1 MKTSIK
7 ILSVIVVL
15 LCLLGI
21 SLYFMFS
28 TEKTQQKDLVNLTTN
43 QYSHAFETLLEN
55 TSTRYSQQVSDYTY
69 WDEMCNFV
77 KTKDVAW
84 SEENLAT
91 VVTSYDVDNV
101 FVISPDN
108 QTVVY
113 AYPNEEIQIP
123 DLIQEAKSL
132 LRDLYRKRLLET
144 YIFDKES
151 GRIGVLYGATIHP
164 TNDVQRLTKPQG
176 FFFIYKYWD
185 NKFIDEIERISG
197 TNITVE
203 SSRKPIVQNDE
214 TITFYKE
221 LKGHSGNVLAYLKIE
236 RPAPYLKLN
245 RDFSGN
251 VLFIFTTSAI
261 LLILIVFVALFF
273 LIGKPLNLLG
283 SILKGN
289 KALLPRLKSFGGEY
303 VQICEIIERS
313 ITTQDELEK
322 AKIRAEE
329 SDRMKSAFLAN
340 ISHEIRTPMN
350 AIMGFS
356 QILPDQFDNKAQL
369 KECTD
374 IISQRSQDLLD
385 IVNSMIDM
393 SRINTG
399 SLMVQTKSC
408 DLDQLFDDLNN
419 QFEKI
424 RTRLGKEAIE
434 FTIHSID
441 NRNLTVIVTDFNKL
455 KEIFVHLLSNA
466 FKFTDEGKIEAG
478 CFEDSK
484 KGIVFFVS
492 DTGKGIAPKM
502 QTKIY
507 NHFTRLNNELTD
519 IQTGTG
525 LGLAIVKG
533 LIELLEGTI
542 WLESEMGKGSTFYF
556 TVPNSKTPSILPGG
570 MYL

>member
-7 ILSVIVVL
+7 FLSVIVVL

-43 QYSHAFETLLEN
+43 QYSQAFETLLEN

-69 WDEMCNFV
+69 WDEMCSFV
-77 KTKDVAW
+77 KSKDVAW
-84 SEENLAT
+84 SDENLAT
-91 VVTSYDVDNV
+91 VITNYDVDNV
-101 FVISPDN
+101 FIISPDN

-113 AYPNEEIQIP
+113 AFPNDEIQIP
-123 DLIQEAKSL
+123 DLIQDAKSL

-151 GRIGVLYGATIHP
+151 GRIGVLYAATIHP

-176 FFFIYKYWD
+176 YFFICKYWD

-197 TNITVE
+197 TKITVE

-214 TITFYKE
+214 TITSYKE

-236 RPAPYLKLN
+236 RPTPYLKLN

-251 VLFIFTTSAI
+251 VLFIFTTSGI
-261 LLILIVFVALFF
+261 LLILIVFVALFY

-283 SILKGN
+283 SILRGN
-289 KALLPRLKSFGGEY
+289 KAFLPQLKKFGGEY
-303 VQICEIIERS
+303 VQIGEIIEQS

-322 AKIRAEE
+322 AMIRAEE

-399 SLMVQTKSC
+399 SFMVQTKSC
-408 DLDQLFDDLNN
+408 DLNQLFDDLNN

-466 FKFTDEGKIEAG
+466 FKFTDKGKIEAG
-478 CFEDSK
+478 CFENSE
-484 KGIVFFVS
+484 KGLVFFVS
-492 DTGKGIAPKM
+492 DTGKGIPAKM
-502 QTKIY
+502 QTKIF

-519 IQTGTG
+519 NQTGTG

-556 TVPNSKTPSILPGG
+556 TVPNSQTPSVLPGG

>member
-7 ILSVIVVL
+7 ILSVILAL
-15 LCLLGI
+15 LFLLGI

-28 TEKTQQKDLVNLTTN
+28 TEKTQQRDLVKLTTS
-43 QYSHAFETLLEN
+43 QYSQAFETLLQN
-55 TSTRYSQQVSDYTY
+55 ASTRYSQQVSDYTY

-77 KTKDVAW
+77 KTKDIAW
-84 SEENLAT
+84 SDENLST
-91 VVTSYDVDNV
+91 LILSYDVDNV
-101 FVISPDN
+101 LVISPDN

-113 AYPNEEIQIP
+113 AYPNEELQIP
-123 DLIQEAKSL
+123 ELIQNAKSL

-151 GRIGVLYGATIHP
+151 GRIGILYGATIHP
-164 TNDVQRLTKPQG
+164 TSDVQRLTKPQG
-176 FFFIYKYWD
+176 YFFICKYWD
-185 NKFIDEIERISG
+185 NKFLDEIERISG

-203 SSRKPIVQNDE
+203 SSRQPIVQNDE

-251 VLFIFTTSAI
+251 VLIIFTTSAI
-261 LLILIVFVALFF
+261 LLILIVFIALFF

-289 KALLPRLKSFGGEY
+289 KALLPKLKTFGGEY
-303 VQICEIIERS
+303 LQISEIIEQS

-322 AKIRAEE
+322 AKLRAEE
-329 SDRMKSAFLAN
+329 SDRLKSAFLAN

-356 QILPDQFDNKAQL
+356 QILPDQFENKAQL

-419 QFEKI
+419 QFGKI

-441 NRNLTVIVTDFNKL
+441 NRNLAVIDTDFSKL

-466 FKFTDEGKIEAG
+466 FKFTDKGKIEAG
-478 CFEDSK
+478 CFEDSE
-484 KGIVFFVS
+484 KGLVFFVS
-492 DTGKGIAPKM
+492 DTGKGIPAKM
-502 QTKIY
+502 QTKIF

-519 IQTGTG
+519 NQSGTG
-525 LGLAIVKG
+525 LGLSIVKG

-542 WLESEMGKGSTFYF
+542 WLESETGKGSTFYF
-556 TVPNSKTPSILPGG
+556 TVPYTQTPSNLPGG
-570 MYL
+570 KYL